1 MAGRWRSAVAAVG
14 LVMLGAAPAL
24 GAGQPQPGGAP
35 AAEAAA
41 SAPARQWIKVP
52 PVKGRLTARDLGVV
66 INTADPYSVAVGE
79 FYAQAR
85 GIAPE
90 HILRIDLPVR
100 STLTLPEFERL
111 QAQLAEQFGAAGE
124 GPVQA
129 YALAWRQPFAV
140 ECQSITG
147 VLALGFD
154 AGLCRRTCAAT
165 RASRY
170 FNSPSTRPAAD
181 HAMRPSM
188 LLAAADVDSAKALI
202 ERGIAADRSLGWRG
216 APPVVAHFAVT
227 DDKVRSV
234 RERLFPP
241 TGALPRLG
249 VRVRSGVHGAPGA
262 DDRVLLYQTGAA
274 RLAQPEAVSFVPGAL
289 ADHLTSFGGWLE
301 GGQQGQ
307 TSAVAWIQAGATA
320 SYGTVS
326 EPCNHLQKFPHPQVL
341 LLHYLQGSTAIEA
354 YWKSVAWPQQGVFI
368 GEPLSAP
375 YARP

>member
-1 MAGRWRSAVAAVG
+1 MA
-14 LVMLGAAPAL
+14 LLLTPAQ
-24 GAGQPQPGGAP
+24 GETARPSP
-35 AAEAAA
+35 AAA
-41 SAPARQWIKVP
+41 SAQEQAASEPVRQWVKVP
-52 PVKGRLTARDLGVV
+52 RVKGRLGAGELGLVV
-66 INTADPYSVAVGE
+66 NTADPYSVEVGE
-79 FYAQAR
+79 FYAKTR

-90 HILRIDLPVR
+90 HILRVELPVR
-100 STLTLPEFERL
+100 AELALPEFERL
-111 QAQLAEQFGAAGE
+111 QARLVEHFGPAGE

-140 ECQSITG
+140 ECQSING

-165 RASRY
+165 RLSRY
-170 FNSPSTRPAAD
+170 FNSPSVRPAAD
-181 HAMRPSM
+181 HALRLSM
-188 LLAAADVDSAKALI
+188 LLAAPDVASAKALI
-202 ERGIAADRSLGWRG
+202 ARGVAADRSLGLRG

-241 TGALPRLG
+241 EGAMPKLG
-249 VRVRSGVHGAPGA
+249 VHVRSGVREPPSTR
-262 DDRVLLYQTGAA
+262 DRVLLYQTGAA
-274 RLAQPEAVSFVPGAL
+274 RVAPLDAVRFVPGAL
-289 ADHLTSFGGWLE
+289 ADHLTSFGGWLD
-301 GGQQGQ
+301 GGQGQ
-307 TSAVAWIQAGATA
+307 TSALEWIQAGATA

-375 YARP
+375 FARP